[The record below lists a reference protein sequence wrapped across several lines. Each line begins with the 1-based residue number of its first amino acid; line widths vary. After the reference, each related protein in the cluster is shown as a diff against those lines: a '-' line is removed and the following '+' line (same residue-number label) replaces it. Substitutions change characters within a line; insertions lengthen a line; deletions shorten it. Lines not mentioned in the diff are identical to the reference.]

1 MTELM
6 RRRRALMAVGDSS
19 DPNILFEWK
28 PSDGL
33 SNIEITTSRG
43 NPNYELLSDSIRLYA
58 LPLWAGQY
66 IRPKKTITW
75 DGDVTVEVEFLTPYA
90 SNNNVNMY
98 TYTRFLNGLNAYASL
113 GFLAKTLTVV
123 NASATSVGAITA
135 GRITLELTRATG
147 SVKGTYTKNNVIAG
161 QATGSIGTQHQ
172 RHVIVGVDGDGT
184 SYYEIT
190 HIIAR
195 KGVST

>member
-6 RRRRALMAVGDSS
+6 RRRRALMGVGDSS

-33 SNIEITTSRG
+33 SNIEIVTSSG
-43 NPNYELLSDSIRLYA
+43 NPHYDLMDDRIRLYA
-58 LPLWAGQY
+58 LLSWAGQY
-66 IRPKKTITW
+66 IFPKKTITW
-75 DGDVTVEVEFLTPYA
+75 DGDVTVEVEFLTPYGD
-90 SNNNVNMY
+90 NVNLY
-98 TYTRFLNGLNAYASL
+98 CYARFLDGLNAYAAVGSWTKKL
-113 GFLAKTLTVV
+113 EV
-123 NASATSVGAITA
+123 NGGSVSVGKITS
-135 GRITLELTRATG
+135 GRITLEFTRATG
-147 SVKGTYTKNNVIAG
+147 SVKGTYTRNNVIAG

-172 RHVIVGVDGDGT
+172 RHCIVGVDGNNAT
-184 SYYEIT
+184 LYYDIT